1 MLFPR
6 NWLCVDCLEWN
17 GILSYSCCYIGGF
30 VITSYPKTIFIL
42 TPCLNAVKAS
52 EPFRLERD
60 WKDWSRLKYK

>member
-30 VITSYPKTIFIL
+30 VITSWKYEKRFRRQTSEST
-42 TPCLNAVKAS
+42 TPSL
-52 EPFRLERD
+52 
-60 WKDWSRLKYK
+60 Y